1 MPAMLSTVSLI
12 DPTTLNPSFSGP
24 DTSRMG
30 RPAVI
35 ITRADQQTAV
45 DQFQLLLTNAKAYRL
60 QMLALSK
67 AAASFGYALEKIA
80 HSKASVRDPT
90 NVCSSLQA
98 AAGLHYLMSN
108 HHQILSDTL
117 YKQFEIPLLQHL
129 DTHKANI
136 EASEAQYERSMRDMS
151 QKIKETE
158 ATSLQNGRKR
168 QRGKSPSLVIIA
180 SMDGDISRSP

>member
-90 NVCSSLQA
+90 NVCMFLIILLAIRPGA
-98 AAGLHYLMSN
+98 AYEEG
-108 HHQILSDTL
+108 
-117 YKQFEIPLLQHL
+117 YKQQEHQQN
-129 DTHKANI
+129 T
-136 EASEAQYERSMRDMS
+136 
-151 QKIKETE
+151 QKK
-158 ATSLQNGRKR
+158 G
-168 QRGKSPSLVIIA
+168 
-180 SMDGDISRSP
+180 

>member
-30 RPAVI
+30 RPGVI

-45 DQFQLLLTNAKAYRL
+45 DQFQLLLTSAKAYRL

-67 AAASFGYALEKIA
+67 AAAGFGYALEKIA

-90 NVCSSLQA
+90 NVCKSVAFPLPFDRLRLLLSTVPIVLSL
-98 AAGLHYLMSN
+98 
-108 HHQILSDTL
+108 
-117 YKQFEIPLLQHL
+117 
-129 DTHKANI
+129 
-136 EASEAQYERSMRDMS
+136 
-151 QKIKETE
+151 
-158 ATSLQNGRKR
+158 ATCSLT
-168 QRGKSPSLVIIA
+168 
-180 SMDGDISRSP
+180 

>member
-1 MPAMLSTVSLI
+1 MTLSRSL
-12 DPTTLNPSFSGP
+12 LASG
-24 DTSRMG
+24 
-30 RPAVI
+30 
-35 ITRADQQTAV
+35 
-45 DQFQLLLTNAKAYRL
+45 
-60 QMLALSK
+60 
-67 AAASFGYALEKIA
+67 
-80 HSKASVRDPT
+80 
-90 NVCSSLQA
+90 SSLQA

-136 EASEAQYERSMRDMS
+136 EASEAQYERSMREMS

-168 QRGKSPSLVIIA
+168 QRGKLCFCVVVYFFPRLWSLCLVCMVRSVKSFPEKPARERKPSSAYVIVHGWA
-180 SMDGDISRSP
+180 RHRSDAAWPYSMVAVTTHTQLSLSRKMYLFARLSILRPLCSLSFSGQ

>member
-1 MPAMLSTVSLI
+1 MLSTVSLI

-24 DTSRMG
+24 ETSRMG

-35 ITRADQQTAV
+35 ITRGDQQTSV
-45 DQFQLLLTNAKAYRL
+45 DQIQLLLTNAKAYRL

-67 AAASFGYALEKIA
+67 AAANFGYALEKIA
-80 HSKASVRDPT
+80 HSKAAVRD
-90 NVCSSLQA
+90 Q
-98 AAGLHYLMSN
+98 SN
-108 HHQILSDTL
+108 SDTL

-129 DTHKANI
+129 DTHKSNI

-168 QRGKSPSLVIIA
+168 QRGKYL
-180 SMDGDISRSP
+180 

>member
-90 NVCSSLQA
+90 NVCMSSFFSFITHNTPRRSIGYRQLNNS
-98 AAGLHYLMSN
+98 SN
-108 HHQILSDTL
+108 
-117 YKQFEIPLLQHL
+117 
-129 DTHKANI
+129 N
-136 EASEAQYERSMRDMS
+136 
-151 QKIKETE
+151 
-158 ATSLQNGRKR
+158 
-168 QRGKSPSLVIIA
+168 
-180 SMDGDISRSP
+180 

>member
-1 MPAMLSTVSLI
+1 MLSTVSLI

-45 DQFQLLLTNAKAYRL
+45 DQLQLLLTNAKAYRL

-80 HSKASVRDPT
+80 HSKASVRDPS

-108 HHQILSDTL
+108 HHQILASHSVASDTL

-129 DTHKANI
+129 DSHKANI

-168 QRGKSPSLVIIA
+168 QRGKYLTPTTLCL
-180 SMDGDISRSP
+180 